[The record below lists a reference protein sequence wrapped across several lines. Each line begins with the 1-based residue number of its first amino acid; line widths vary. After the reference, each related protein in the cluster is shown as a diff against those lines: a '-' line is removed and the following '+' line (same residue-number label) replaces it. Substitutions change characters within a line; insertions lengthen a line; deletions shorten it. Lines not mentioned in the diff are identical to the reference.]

1 MVPARCIALVVAL
14 VVGAAALPAFA
25 LGTWE
30 LVNPDANS
38 DEAETYTLNAD
49 GTFTGYG
56 SWTDAGQ
63 AYAYTY
69 YGAETVPGPYKTAP
83 RRRTARCPR
92 WTRSGG
98 SFLDMIPPHRA

>member
-38 DEAETYTLNAD
+38 DWAEAYTQIAD

-63 AYAYTY
+63 TVRVTQALVSFAPSRPTRGRPSAP
-69 YGAETVPGPYKTAP
+69 GASPPCFSKTLINWWIV
-83 RRRTARCPR
+83 T
-92 WTRSGG
+92 G
-98 SFLDMIPPHRA
+98 SC

>member
-38 DEAETYTLNAD
+38 DWAEAYTQIPD

-63 AYAYTY
+63 AYMYTY
-69 YGAETVPGPYKTAP
+69 YGAETVQDCTTNTDGTTSVHGEHVLVG
-83 RRRTARCPR
+83 RI
-92 WTRSGG
+92 W
-98 SFLDMIPPHRA
+98 I